1 MESMMNSKLF
11 QLKITLQHCH
21 VKVWRKFVV
30 PADIKLNQLHDA
42 VQTVMGWQQCHL
54 HEFELGGERYGMPD
68 PDGFDDDDEVLPEK
82 QYRLDK
88 LVCEGHGR
96 FKYVYDFGDN
106 WEHIISIESF
116 DYQDDSGRI
125 LFCLKGSGSCPP
137 EDVGSTPGYEDFCT
151 AINDTAHPDHDS
163 MKEWVYGFCG
173 YPKTMTW
180 PDGFDIDC
188 VNKRLAVNEAKLKL
202 ATAPKKKPAAANKKK
217 PVYMWLPPKE

>member
-1 MESMMNSKLF
+1 
-11 QLKITLQHCH
+11 
-21 VKVWRKFVV
+21 
-30 PADIKLNQLHDA
+30 
-42 VQTVMGWQQCHL
+42 
-54 HEFELGGERYGMPD
+54 
-68 PDGFDDDDEVLPEK
+68 
-82 QYRLDK
+82 
-88 LVCEGHGR
+88 
-96 FKYVYDFGDN
+96 
-106 WEHIISIESF
+106 
-116 DYQDDSGRI
+116 
-125 LFCLKGSGSCPP
+125 LKGSGSCPP

-180 PDGFDIDC
+180 PNGFDIDC